1 MFSSMKYCWRKKI
14 RVLIYWN
21 LGGFCGLGLV
31 IRDAVRNSAMR
42 CLQSSVRM
50 FMNFSANCL
59 DSASGVLD
67 VD

>member
-1 MFSSMKYCWRKKI
+1 M
-14 RVLIYWN
+14 
-21 LGGFCGLGLV
+21 

-59 DSASGVLD
+59 DSASAVLD